1 MADNRRRM
9 RILGQCGQV
18 DFNDIEHL
26 TASLENPAMLDMST
40 LSNRQVF
47 AFNFYAH
54 LYRRDIPYSLA
65 RAIVREVLFWGET
78 DVIQA
83 IEIKFK
89 PNAERNDILKFRRLW
104 S

>member
-1 MADNRRRM
+1 M
-9 RILGQCGQV
+9 RILGQCSQV

-26 TASLENPAMLDMST
+26 AAALENPAMLDMST
-40 LSNRQVF
+40 LSNRQMF

-54 LYRRDIPYSLA
+54 LYKKGIPYSLA

-89 PNAERNDILKFRRLW
+89 RNAEINDFLKFKRLW
-104 S
+104 N